1 MGSMVVGFISAYTS
15 PALVS
20 MQDRNITSFD
30 VSTQEVS
37 FTNAATAVE
46 ISYVEKFNKII
57 LFFHSRWQAS
67 WVGGLM
73 PLAGLAGGIIG
84 GPLIEYLGRRNTI
97 LFTAVPFIVSWL
109 LIALATNIGLVLA
122 GKVVTQTSSELIH
135 SILFSIQDEVWLD
148 FASVLPLYRFPCIS
162 ARLFS
167 LKWEAHSV
175 SCQPHSVT

>member
-1 MGSMVVGFISAYTS
+1 
-15 PALVS
+15 
-20 MQDRNITSFD
+20 
-30 VSTQEVS
+30 
-37 FTNAATAVE
+37 
-46 ISYVEKFNKII
+46 
-57 LFFHSRWQAS
+57 
-67 WVGGLM
+67 M

-148 FASVLPLYRFPCIS
+148 FASVLPLYRFPCIL

-167 LKWEAHSV
+167 LK
-175 SCQPHSVT
+175 